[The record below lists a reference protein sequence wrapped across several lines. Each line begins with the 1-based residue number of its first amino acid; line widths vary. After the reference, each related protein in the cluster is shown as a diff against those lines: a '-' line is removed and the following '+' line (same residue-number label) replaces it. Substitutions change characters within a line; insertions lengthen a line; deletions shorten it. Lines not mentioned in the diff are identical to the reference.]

1 VDCAE
6 AASMLDELALDVLP
20 GDRRAA
26 LLHHLEECPPC
37 RQLLDELSETAD
49 ALLLAGPVVAP
60 PAGFEDRVLERLR
73 TPRSS
78 APAAPAALAPRPAAG
93 RSSVP
98 RRPARVRLFAAAAA
112 AAALLVVG
120 GVAGAQFGRSHP
132 KSGEGA
138 ESASEFRTV
147 QLISTTGSDIGDVS
161 TYLGHPA
168 WFFMRLEGALPN
180 GVYQCVLDTDAG
192 ATVPIGKLWAT
203 NGHGAWGERVSV
215 DPAHVTTARL
225 LDSSGATVA
234 TATLH

>member
-1 VDCAE
+1 VDCAD
-6 AASMLDELALDVLP
+6 AAPMLDELALDVLP

-26 LLHHLEECPPC
+26 LLRHLEECPRC

-49 ALLLAGPVVAP
+49 ALLLAGPVAAP
-60 PAGFEDRVLERLR
+60 PAGFEDRVLERVR

-78 APAAPAALAPRPAAG
+78 APAALAPRPAAG
-93 RSSVP
+93 RSAGP
-98 RRPARVRLFAAAAA
+98 RRRARVRLFAAAA

-120 GVAGAQFGRSHP
+120 GVAGAQFTRSR
-132 KSGEGA
+132 SGSGDSA

-147 QLISTTGSDIGDVS
+147 QLISATGSDIGDVS

-192 ATVPIGKLWAT
+192 GTVPIGKLWAT

-215 DPAHVTTARL
+215 DPAHVKTARL
-225 LDSSGATVA
+225 LDASGATVA

>member
-1 VDCAE
+1 MTVDCAE

-26 LLHHLEECPPC
+26 LLHHLEECPAC

-60 PAGFEDRVLERLR
+60 PAGFEDRVLERVR
-73 TPRSS
+73 APRSP
-78 APAAPAALAPRPAAG
+78 APPALAPRSVAS
-93 RSSVP
+93 RSKVP
-98 RRPARVRLFAAAAA
+98 RRPARRRLLAAAAA
-112 AAALLVVG
+112 AAVLFVAG
-120 GVAGAQFGRSHP
+120 GVAGAQFGRSRAG
-132 KSGEGA
+132 SGDSA

-161 TYLGHPA
+161 TYLGPPT
-168 WFFMRLEGALPN
+168 WIFMRLEGDLPN
-180 GVYQCVLDTDAG
+180 GVYQCVLDTDTG

-203 NGHGAWGERVSV
+203 NGHGAWGERVAV
-215 DPAHVTTARL
+215 DPSHVKTARL
-225 LDSSGATVA
+225 VTSSGTTVA